1 MPSTKSGLQGTM
13 NSSLA
18 EIILASNNT
27 DEEGTFW
34 IQLLVLIVLGAVV
47 GIGSLI
53 KTRAKRFKTQEQ
65 HGPEGGVRSP
75 SHRRR
80 QIEAFQKLKDK
91 YVEITLKTEQPKTI
105 IKEPKFDFEA
115 AERSRGGKQ
124 VKETDKATGR
134 DVASG
139 MEILELDFLLSI
151 VEKTKGRNK
160 KDVMMRKLVFNELVR
175 RQQLGAVDSGVL
187 NVYILNKSKLY
198 SKDIQCEAMKALAER
213 TKHSHDTVLS

>member
-1 MPSTKSGLQGTM
+1 M

-34 IQLLVLIVLGAVV
+34 VQLLVLIVLGAVL
-47 GIGSLI
+47 GIGGLI

-75 SHRRR
+75 GQRRR

-91 YVEITLKTEQPKTI
+91 YVEITLTTEQPKTI
-105 IKEPKFDFEA
+105 IKEPMFDFAGSNTTSKNKHTREV
-115 AERSRGGKQ
+115 GGPVTK
-124 VKETDKATGR
+124 DL
-134 DVASG
+134 ASG

-151 VEKTKGRNK
+151 VENTKGRNK
-160 KDVMMRKLVFNELVR
+160 KDTMMRKLAFNELVR
-175 RQQLGAVDSGVL
+175 RQQLSAVDSGVL

-198 SKDIQCEAMKALAER
+198 SKDIQCEAMRALAER
-213 TKHSHDTVLS
+213 TKPRHKTVPS

>member
-1 MPSTKSGLQGTM
+1 M
-13 NSSLA
+13 
-18 EIILASNNT
+18 

-65 HGPEGGVRSP
+65 HRPEGVVRSP
-75 SHRRR
+75 SQRRR
-80 QIEAFQKLKDK
+80 QIEAFKKLKDK
-91 YVEITLKTEQPKTI
+91 YVEKILKTAQPKTI
-105 IKEPKFDFEA
+105 VKEPMFDFADSGTTSE
-115 AERSRGGKQ
+115 GKHT
-124 VKETDKATGR
+124 KEIGKTGR
-134 DVASG
+134 RELASG
-139 MEILELDFLLSI
+139 MEILDLDFLLSI

-175 RQQLGAVDSGVL
+175 REQLGTVDSGVL
-187 NVYILNKSKLY
+187 NVYTLNKSKLY

-213 TKHSHDTVLS
+213 TKPRS